1 MCAAVEHGINERSP
15 DLECVREGEYSDRRR
30 PTSTRSVTEDTG
42 EPMNLRHIAG
52 ATFVAALLSAT
63 TLSFAQAQTGRFVD
77 PKDLKWEPVPSS
89 LPAGA
94 QRATLSGDPTKAGPF
109 AYRNKW
115 PAGYRIAPHSHPSD
129 EIVTVIQGKLYF
141 GMGDKFDE
149 KAGHELG
156 PGGVAIVPAGS
167 PHYAWTKEG
176 TIFQVNATGPWGL
189 TFVNPNDDP
198 RNKKP

>member
-1 MCAAVEHGINERSP
+1 
-15 DLECVREGEYSDRRR
+15 
-30 PTSTRSVTEDTG
+30 
-42 EPMNLRHIAG
+42 MNLRQIAG

-77 PKDLKWEPVPSS
+77 PKDLKWEPVPSY

-109 AYRNKW
+109 AYRIKY
-115 PAGYRIAPHSHPSD
+115 PAGYRLPAHSHPSD
-129 EIVTVIQGKLYF
+129 EVVTVIQGTVHF
-141 GMGDKFDE
+141 GMGDKLDE
-149 KAGHELG
+149 KAGHELH
-156 PGGVAIVPAGS
+156 PGGVALVPAGS
-167 PHYAWTKEG
+167 SHYLWTTKEA
-176 TIFQVNATGPWGL
+176 IIQVNATGPWGL